1 MIIKLIYSLFAL
13 ALSLAFASFTNV
25 LIYRIPR
32 GLSLIK
38 PGSSCPDCGT
48 AIPIKDNIP
57 ILSYILLK
65 GKCAF
70 CSVQIPRQYLYIEI
84 LVTLLSLPFIARY
97 VLFEFAPEKFLFSL
111 IFIVIAVAL
120 AIIDHERQI
129 LPHEITYSAILIALV
144 YASMI
149 NEGTAALAAVGATFF
164 FFDMLTHFGNRYYYG
179 EKALAVIPGALT
191 FHRDNLRARISQIYI
206 YLFALII
213 VLALFFRP
221 GLLFFSATLGLL
233 YIAYEIFIDFYFN
246 AHRDS
251 ASSNI
256 NELVSGKQ
264 EQESI
269 LGGWDVA
276 MLAFV
281 AAITRTDFLN
291 TLILACL
298 LALGYAATMN
308 YIRERRFNLQG
319 QKIPFGAAL
328 AASLIAVMILNVV
341 FI

>member
-1 MIIKLIYSLFAL
+1 MTI
-13 ALSLAFASFTNV
+13 
-25 LIYRIPR
+25 
-32 GLSLIK
+32 
-38 PGSSCPDCGT
+38 
-48 AIPIKDNIP
+48 
-57 ILSYILLK
+57 
-65 GKCAF
+65 
-70 CSVQIPRQYLYIEI
+70 
-84 LVTLLSLPFIARY
+84 LSLPFIARY
-97 VLFEFAPEKFLFSL
+97 VLFEFAPEKFFFSL

-120 AIIDHERQI
+120 AVIDHERQI

-149 NEGTAALAAVGATFF
+149 SEGAASLAAVGATFF

-179 EKALAVIPGALT
+179 ERALEVIPGALT
-191 FHRDNLRARISQIYI
+191 FHRENLKARISQIYI

-213 VLALFFRP
+213 VLALFYRP
-221 GLLFFSATLGLL
+221 GLLFFTALLGLL

-246 AHRDS
+246 SHRDS

-256 NELVSGKQ
+256 NQIVTGKQ

-269 LGGWDVA
+269 LGGGDVA

-281 AAITRTDFLN
+281 AAITRAEFLN
-291 TLILACL
+291 TLILACI
-298 LALGYAATMN
+298 LALIYAASLS
-308 YIRERRFNLQG
+308 YIRERRFDLQG